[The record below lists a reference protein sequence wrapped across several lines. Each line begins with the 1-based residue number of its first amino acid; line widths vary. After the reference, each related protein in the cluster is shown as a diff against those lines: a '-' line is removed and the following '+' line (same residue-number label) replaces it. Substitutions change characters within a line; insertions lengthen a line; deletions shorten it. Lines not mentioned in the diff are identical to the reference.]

1 MRLRDRNLA
10 RPLGSRLHFSPRR
23 QAIVD
28 LAVGPS
34 CIFAGNAYQPRPK
47 PSAACR
53 GSTPVTTRSRE
64 TDVLQKPNVATRI
77 DHRFN
82 AGFMRRSDLERAVG
96 RLLRRR
102 KPGNSKSLPT
112 PLRVP
117 EVVLRL
123 LGEPTLGGRAEGT
136 GKTDRHLRADPGTVV
151 QNGGQGL
158 AAHSKRFGGLRDRDA
173 EWLEAQRL
181 DDLARMR
188 WIVHSHRSD
197 PLAFG
202 KLRGLA
208 SRRRRRARRER
219 HDTTS

>member
-123 LGEPTLGGRAEGT
+123 LVEPTLGGRAKGN
-136 GKTDRHLRADPGTVV
+136 GKADRHLRADSGTAI
-151 QNGGQGL
+151 QNGGQRLPAYPQG
-158 AAHSKRFGGLRDRDA
+158 FCGLRDRQA
-173 EWLEAQRL
+173 KWLKTKGL

-188 WIVHSHRSD
+188 WIVHTH
-197 PLAFG
+197 
-202 KLRGLA
+202 RGLPQ
-208 SRRRRRARRER
+208 
-219 HDTTS
+219 